1 MKKLLIKGFYANNA
15 GSPTISINGSRHTKD
30 SIVLS
35 PLRSA
40 FTEKYTP
47 AYRRYS

>member
-40 FTEKYTP
+40 LTVVFYP
-47 AYRRYS
+47 GL

>member
-15 GSPTISINGSRHTKD
+15 GSPTISINGGRHTKD

-40 FTEKYTP
+40 LQSFTP